1 MSLEIVFRIISILI
15 PVVFAITVHEV
26 AHGAVARMLG
36 DHTAE
41 RQGRLTLN
49 PIAHIDPIGTL
60 LLPGLLLF
68 FQQYIG
74 GLVFGWAKP
83 VPINAYNLKNPKKDM
98 LYVAIAGPIANL
110 LMALLWALILFILE
124 TLEIEITSVLVYTF
138 LMTMIQTGIF
148 INLVLMFFNLLPIP
162 PLDGGRVLRSLVND
176 KLSRKI
182 DLIEPYGIFIVLG
195 LLLMGLLEPMFNLIQ
210 TISMFLI

>member
-60 LLPGLLLF
+60 LLPGLLL
-68 FQQYIG
+68 YIG

-110 LMALLWALILFILE
+110 LMALLWALILFMLE

>member
-1 MSLEIVFRIISILI
+1 
-15 PVVFAITVHEV
+15 
-26 AHGAVARMLG
+26 
-36 DHTAE
+36 
-41 RQGRLTLN
+41 
-49 PIAHIDPIGTL
+49 
-60 LLPGLLLF
+60 
-68 FQQYIG
+68 
-74 GLVFGWAKP
+74 
-83 VPINAYNLKNPKKDM
+83 LKNPKKDM

>member
-36 DHTAE
+36 DRTAE

-60 LLPGLLLF
+60 LLPGLLL
-68 FQQYIG
+68 YIG

>member
-60 LLPGLLLF
+60 LLPGLLL
-68 FQQYIG
+68 YIG

-138 LMTMIQTGIF
+138 LMTMTQTGIF

>member
-60 LLPGLLLF
+60 LLPGLLL
-68 FQQYIG
+68 YIG
-74 GLVFGWAKP
+74 GLVFWWAKP

>member
-60 LLPGLLLF
+60 LLPGLLL
-68 FQQYIG
+68 YIG

-110 LMALLWALILFILE
+110 LMALLWALILFMLE
-124 TLEIEITSVLVYTF
+124 ILEIEITSVLVYTF

>member
-60 LLPGLLLF
+60 LLPGLLL
-68 FQQYIG
+68 YIG

-124 TLEIEITSVLVYTF
+124 TLEIEITSVLIYTF

>member
-60 LLPGLLLF
+60 LLPGLLL
-68 FQQYIG
+68 YIG

-98 LYVAIAGPIANL
+98 LYVAAAGPIANL

>member
-60 LLPGLLLF
+60 LLPGLLL
-68 FQQYIG
+68 YIG

-110 LMALLWALILFILE
+110 LMALLWALILFMLE

-210 TISMFLI
+210 PISMFLI

>member
-60 LLPGLLLF
+60 LLPGLLL
-68 FQQYIG
+68 YIG

-124 TLEIEITSVLVYTF
+124 TLEIQITSVLVYTF
-138 LMTMIQTGIF
+138 LMTMTQTGIF

-162 PLDGGRVLRSLVND
+162 PLDGGSVLRSLVND

>member
-26 AHGAVARMLG
+26 AHGAVAKMLG

-60 LLPGLLLF
+60 LLPGLLL
-68 FQQYIG
+68 YIG

-110 LMALLWALILFILE
+110 LMALLWALILSILE

-148 INLVLMFFNLLPIP
+148 INLVLMLFNLLPIP

>member
-1 MSLEIVFRIISILI
+1 MSLEIAFRIISILI

-60 LLPGLLLF
+60 LLPGLLL
-68 FQQYIG
+68 YIG

-110 LMALLWALILFILE
+110 LMALLWALLLFILE

-138 LMTMIQTGIF
+138 LMTMTQTGIF